1 MSKSSPPPNRR
12 AVEAALLPEE
22 LTVLR
27 GQAAA
32 LWISPDCWHL
42 VPAFCRPWA
51 MLAAVRLAEKLQAQQ
66 DGLSDGRALALA
78 CGKLGLKDETV
89 RSLLKR
95 FFWDARGL

>member
-1 MSKSSPPPNRR
+1 M
-12 AVEAALLPEE
+12 LPEE

-32 LWISPDCWHL
+32 LGVPPDRWHW
-42 VPAFCRPWA
+42 VPSLCRPWA

-66 DGLSDGRALALA
+66 DGLSDGRALAFA
-78 CGKLGLKDETV
+78 YGKLGLKDETV

-95 FFWDARGL
+95 FFSDARGL